1 MGGIGLDI
9 SWLESV
15 IYGLVAGLA
24 EVLPISSIAHQSLLL
39 SFFGIT
45 DSFAYLRLSVTAGA
59 FVAFLFAMWPLF
71 VRIRREEQISN
82 SHRRRKRKSKAANM
96 QYVFDGNL
104 IKTACIPL
112 LLGGILYAK
121 IVSWVEMVPVVTLLL
136 ALNGLLLHLPGYF
149 AKANK
154 DSRTLSRLDGLLLGL
169 CSALGYLPGISRM
182 GAGLSVS
189 SIRGADGHQ
198 ALKWGM
204 MLSVPALAVM
214 MCVDGY
220 GVLSGNAGTPD
231 GTFLL
236 KCFLVFVFAFV
247 GTGIGIR
254 TMKKILLR
262 TSPESFAFY
271 CWGAALFSFILYLY

>member
-1 MGGIGLDI
+1 MGGIGLEI

-15 IYGLVAGLA
+15 IYGLIAGLA
-24 EVLPISSIAHQSLLL
+24 EVLPVSSVAHQSILHSL
-39 SFFGIT
+39 FGVT
-45 DSFAYLRLSVTAGA
+45 DCLAYLRLSVTAGA
-59 FVAFLFAMWPLF
+59 FMAFLFAMWPLYG
-71 VRIRREEQISN
+71 RIRRESQISN
-82 SHRRRKRKSKAANM
+82 SRRRKKRKSKSANM

-104 IKTACIPL
+104 IKAACIPL
-112 LLGGILYAK
+112 LVGGIFYGK
-121 IVSWVEMVPVVTLLL
+121 IQHWQDMVPVVSLLL
-136 ALNGLLLHLPGYF
+136 AINGLVLHLPGYF

-154 DSRTLSRLDGLLLGL
+154 DSRTLSRLDGILLGI

-182 GAGLSVS
+182 AAGLSIS
-189 SIRGADGHQ
+189 SIRGADSHQ

-214 MCVDGY
+214 LCMDGY
-220 GVLSGNAGTPD
+220 GVLAGNGGTPD
-231 GTFLL
+231 SVFLL
-236 KCFLVFVFAFV
+236 KCFLVFVFACV